1 MLKKKWKKG
10 GVCKPYEVVCFQN
23 KLTEVTHS
31 LQDKNGVSMFLEM
44 VIKKLNSKYPAVY
57 GKIE

>member
-1 MLKKKWKKG
+1 MADVKKKWKKG

-31 LQDKNGVSMFLEM
+31 LQDKNGVSMFL
-44 VIKKLNSKYPAVY
+44 
-57 GKIE
+57 